1 MRNINYKIVFTLA
14 SVCPWCFIIFCEVK
28 LYTLLL
34 PLFDPCLNPFPAI
47 DPALLL
53 SFCLSLCS
61 NPRTLVWPLF
71 LLLGIFLKLRVLLNL
86 CLPTSLIVIPG
97 ISDWQCTT
105 PYTAFSIWYTS
116 SPWLTG
122 IVSITWIVFSIPC
135 SEILRETTTIRV
147 SCFPPY
153 PTFYPE

>member
-53 SFCLSLCS
+53 SFCPSLCS

-97 ISDWQCTT
+97 ISDWHNFLHGLLYLIHIEPMTH
-105 PYTAFSIWYTS
+105 AH
-116 SPWLTG
+116 
-122 IVSITWIVFSIPC
+122 
-135 SEILRETTTIRV
+135 
-147 SCFPPY
+147 CFCNLDCLSY
-153 PTFYPE
+153 PSQ